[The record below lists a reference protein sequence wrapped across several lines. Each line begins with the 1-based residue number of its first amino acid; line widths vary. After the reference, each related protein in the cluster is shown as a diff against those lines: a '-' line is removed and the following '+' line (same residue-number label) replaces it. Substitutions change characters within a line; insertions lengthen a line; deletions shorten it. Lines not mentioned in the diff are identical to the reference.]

1 MQSVNISDFRANLLK
16 YLEMANAGEQI
27 CVTTN
32 GKQLATIIPP
42 VHQKWLAQ
50 EQLSILATS
59 AEIYDVISPI
69 DSEWD
74 ASL

>member
-16 YLEMANAGEQI
+16 YLEKANSGEQI

-42 VHQKWLAQ
+42 VQQKGVAQ
-50 EQLSILATS
+50 EQLSNLAES

-74 ASL
+74 ANL